1 MEAALPRR
9 GAQSR
14 RGRRRTTHLF
24 PEGTV
29 EEIRTTNLIER
40 LNEEFRRRVKMQ
52 GSLPGEEVGLVLL
65 FSLVA
70 IGQIKRAS
78 STASAASQRC

>member
-1 MEAALPRR
+1 
-9 GAQSR
+9 
-14 RGRRRTTHLF
+14 
-24 PEGTV
+24 V